1 MVGQATWAA
10 PLRGPDLVRE
20 DDRDRPDVAQVPA
33 GAPTRAGSA
42 ALVAPYPVGVQQ
54 LSDLWSRV
62 VLRAEPLPASW
73 LLGAV
78 AVGVLLVAVPTTW
91 RLVRHAVTVLHEGGH
106 GLAAVLSG
114 RSLSGIRLH
123 SDTSGL
129 TVSRGPA
136 RGPGMVVTLLA
147 GYTAPALAA
156 LGAAWLLGAGY
167 AAGLLWLLLVLLALV
182 LVQIRNWFG
191 LWVVLVGVALVAG
204 VTFGAPPLWQHAFG
218 VVVTTVLGVGALRAS
233 VELQASRRRSRSS
246 ASDADQLAR
255 LTHVPGIV
263 WVGVFVA
270 VAAACVVG
278 GAVLLV
284 PGVGDAVGRVGG
296 LGG

>member
-1 MVGQATWAA
+1 M
-10 PLRGPDLVRE
+10 
-20 DDRDRPDVAQVPA
+20 
-33 GAPTRAGSA
+33 
-42 ALVAPYPVGVQQ
+42 QQ
-54 LSDLWSRV
+54 LTDLWSRV
-62 VLRAEPLPASW
+62 VLRADPLPVAW
-73 LLGAV
+73 LLAAV
-78 AVGVLLVAVPTTW
+78 ALGVALVALPSTW
-91 RLVRHAVTVLHEGGH
+91 RRVRHAVTVLHEGGH

-167 AAGLLWLLLVLLALV
+167 AAGLLWSLLVLLALM

-204 VTFGAPPLWQHAFG
+204 VTFAAPPLWQQLFG
-218 VVVTTVLGVGALRAS
+218 VVVTTVLGVGALRAA
-233 VELQASRRRSRSS
+233 VELQGSRRRSRSS

-255 LTHVPGIV
+255 LTHVPGLV
-263 WVGVFVA
+263 WVGVFVL

-278 GAVLLV
+278 GAALLV
-284 PGVGDAVGRVGG
+284 PGVGDAVGG
-296 LGG
+296 LRG